1 MTNSSETRR
10 NEFPTFA
17 KYCRNHIVARP
28 LDSYVDSSIVCGAG
42 DMRSWTGFSALVA
55 RIRSMWFSQVNL
67 DVNTLFL
74 VTIYVEAILGLL
86 LLFAWVQN
94 TAIYA
99 VAWWGFADLMRAAS
113 IMLFGK
119 YGTVSDLISIDL
131 ANAILFTAFAVTWT
145 GARVF
150 DHRKPQWILLFGG
163 AVLWLVLCRIPAIEG
178 SWDTR
183 LLFSSGIITAYTWAT
198 AYEFWRGRSEPLV
211 SRWPAIFMFFAHG
224 ALYLLR
230 TPFGS
235 MLAPVNNQIFAS
247 VWITVLSF
255 EALLF
260 TIAVAFILLAM
271 AKERTEY
278 RHKTDSLIDPLTGI
292 ANRRAFLQD
301 AEVQLKRQMTEPRPM
316 AVLLLDLDNFKSIND
331 RFGHAIGDRVLQ
343 MFAEVGSGC
352 MRRYDIFGRLGG
364 EEFAALLGDT
374 PRERGL
380 AVAGQIRP
388 SLVEVAGMVEGKPV
402 VATVSIGV
410 VISYDAVLDLS
421 ALLAQADHAL
431 YRAKDNGRNRIE
443 IASIELI
450 LDRVKRASAAA
461 DRAASAKAAAK
472 SAA

>member
-1 MTNSSETRR
+1 M
-10 NEFPTFA
+10 
-17 KYCRNHIVARP
+17 
-28 LDSYVDSSIVCGAG
+28 
-42 DMRSWTGFSALVA
+42 
-55 RIRSMWFSQVNL
+55 NL

-119 YGTVSDLISIDL
+119 YGSVSDLISIDL

-150 DHRKPQWILLFGG
+150 DHRKPRWVLMFGG
-163 AVLWLVLCRIPAIEG
+163 AALWLVLYRVPAIQN
-178 SWDTR
+178 SWDLR
-183 LLFSSGIITAYTWAT
+183 MLVSSGIITTYTWAT

-230 TPFGS
+230 TPFGA
-235 MLAPVNNQIFAS
+235 MLAPVNNQMFAS

-260 TIAVAFILLAM
+260 TIAIAFILLAM

-301 AEVQLKRQMTEPRPM
+301 AEAQLKRQATEPRPM
-316 AVLLLDLDNFKSIND
+316 AVLLLDLDNFKGIND
-331 RFGHAIGDRVLQ
+331 RFGHAIGDRVLR

-364 EEFAALLGDT
+364 EEFAALLVDT
-374 PRERGL
+374 SRERAL
-380 AVAGQIRP
+380 AVAEQIR
-388 SLVEVAGMVEGKPV
+388 SSFVDVTGMVEGMPV